1 MQVAELRRDYEGS
14 KEWELKKK
22 SIETQVASPPAKQKI
37 GVAIAT
43 LLSPSSPPLP
53 VESST
58 KLRGGPRNWPREVVE
73 HVQSLLDLGWASAKV
88 ANHYSLQEFELS
100 EAQVD
105 LVRATP
111 APRPREPGS
120 PPGKLLAEDAARVRA
135 LLMEGKTDAAVLQH
149 HALLDSC
156 VTLAQIQA
164 IRAGLR
170 REGAAPASPGASPA
184 RPPAASARIARKP
197 AELTRQH
204 VGIIEALVEE
214 GRSNAYIANFHSLID
229 LSVLDFQATAPPRPH
244 VRPPRSVEPYLHV
257 PPNSMRTCMCLPTA
271 CPTASSIE
279 NYSFSL

>member
-170 REGAAPASPGASPA
+170 REGAAPASPGASPGAPAGSFRADRAEA
-184 RPPAASARIARKP
+184 RGADAATRGDHRGARGGGALQR
-197 AELTRQH
+197 LHRQLPLPH
-204 VGIIEALVEE
+204 RPQRPRLPGH
-214 GRSNAYIANFHSLID
+214 RP
-229 LSVLDFQATAPPRPH
+229 APPPC
-244 VRPPRSVEPYLHV
+244 PPPSVG
-257 PPNSMRTCMCLPTA
+257 
-271 CPTASSIE
+271 
-279 NYSFSL
+279 